1 MTEYFLAGI
10 NDKHLNINLLIYDV
24 WDKYSDFF
32 NNDSKITAFFGS
44 FGNCCWNGGRENK
57 VKSFKKLE
65 ECFKIIKQ
73 INSLGISVRFTFTNP
88 LITEYELNDYVGNSL
103 MKMANNGMNGVIVA
117 SEVLHK
123 YLKEKYPNFHYVYS
137 TTNCSLNI
145 EDYNNDYDISVL
157 DYRLNKDKDF
167 LNSIKDK
174 SKIEILVDDCCP
186 SCKFRKQHFENVGK
200 YNLGEDIDISCLNPE
215 NYGKY
220 ENPKNFYESLLRT
233 MKNSLTYEEVEEYKK
248 MGFNKFKL
256 TGRSQ
261 GRRFLLDSYIYYFVK
276 PEFRHNVK
284 SILQLRLGDEL
295 NLYDEK

>member
-88 LITEYELNDYVGNSL
+88 LITKYELHDYVGNSL
-103 MKMANNGMNGVIVA
+103 MKLADNGMNGVIVA

-137 TTNCSLNI
+137 TTKCSLNL
-145 EDYNNDYDISVL
+145 EDYDNDYDISVL
-157 DYRLNKDKDF
+157 DYRLNKDKGF

>member
-1 MTEYFLAGI
+1 MKEFFLPFG
-10 NDKHLNINLLIYDV
+10 DTFLNKSNLLFI
-24 WDKYSDFF
+24 KDFKNYLYEDTNISAVYGTF
-32 NNDSKITAFFGS
+32 FDSK
-44 FGNCCWNGGRENK
+44 WNGGRGSKQKK
-57 VKSFKKLE
+57 VDYKRAYLF
-65 ECFKIIKQ
+65 IKQ
-73 INSLGISVRFTFTNP
+73 MNEIGISVRFTFSNP
-88 LITEYELNDYVGNSL
+88 LITERELDDNIGNTL
-103 MKMANNGMNGVIVA
+103 MKLANNGMNGVIVA

-123 YLKEKYPNFHYVYS
+123 YLKEKYPNFHYVAS
-137 TTNCSLNI
+137 TTKCLLNVK
-145 EDYNNDYDISVL
+145 DYDNDYDISVL
-157 DYRLNKDKDF
+157 DYRLNKDINF

>member
-1 MTEYFLAGI
+1 MIEFFVGSLYGERLE
-10 NDKHLNINLLIYDV
+10 LNLLF
-24 WDKYSDFF
+24 DKIMKENQSLF
-32 NNDSKITAFFGS
+32 NKDYKISALYGS
-44 FGNCCWNGGRENK
+44 FENSIWNGGRANK
-57 VKSFKKLE
+57 PFDISYND
-65 ECFKIIKQ
+65 IKNNIDL
-73 INSLGISVRFTFTNP
+73 INQNGISVNYTFTNS
-88 LITEYELNDYVGNSL
+88 LIKSNHLNDKNSNKL
-103 MKMANNGMNGVIVA
+103 MELANNGMNGVIVA
-117 SEVLHK
+117 SEILHK

-137 TTNCSLNI
+137 TTKCSLNL
-145 EDYNNDYDISVL
+145 EDYDNDYDISVL
-157 DYRLNKDKDF
+157 DYRLNKNIDF